1 MRGIDADR
9 QQHSGK
15 FFNLVSQLLRILV
28 DRDGVKVDNAVDAIV
43 VVLDFGPVFQR
54 PQIISDVRAA
64 GRLDAGENSFLHLND
79 RGTSIVNEAPPREPV
94 VTIEKWVYGGAGLA
108 RIDGRVVLVPFT
120 LPGEKARIEDAGVHA
135 KLLEVI
141 EPAPERVAAPC
152 PIFGR
157 CGGCHYQHA
166 PYEFQVAR
174 KAEILRE
181 QLRRV
186 GKIEYPG
193 EIGIVSGP
201 GFGYRNR
208 VQLHI
213 KERRIG
219 YLAAGSHEL
228 VAVEGECPI
237 SSPRTNQAIAAVRER
252 LKDPRFPHFVRS
264 LELFTNE
271 TDLQVNVLESD
282 CPVARPFFDW
292 FESSVTIDYPTSFGA
307 FRVSPRSFFQV
318 NRFLI
323 EKLVETALG
332 GAEGPSA
339 GGQTA
344 LDLYAGVGLFAVPM
358 ARRFSSVVAV
368 EGGASAVRDLEF
380 NAARSGANARVEH
393 ARVEDYLRALDAKP
407 DFVLADPPRAGLG
420 KSVVEELLRLRPP
433 RLTIV
438 SCDPATL
445 ARDLAALS
453 AYSIERL
460 TMVDLFPQTYH
471 LESVAELKLP

>member
-1 MRGIDADR
+1 M
-9 QQHSGK
+9 S
-15 FFNLVSQLLRILV
+15 
-28 DRDGVKVDNAVDAIV
+28 
-43 VVLDFGPVFQR
+43 
-54 PQIISDVRAA
+54 
-64 GRLDAGENSFLHLND
+64 D
-79 RGTSIVNEAPPREPV
+79 RGTSIVNEASPREPV
-94 VTIEKWVYGGAGLA
+94 VTVEKWVYGGAGLA

-120 LPGEKARIEDAGVHA
+120 LPGEKVRIEDAGVHA
-135 KLLEVI
+135 KLVEVV
-141 EPAPERVAAPC
+141 EQAPERVSAPC
-152 PIFGR
+152 PIFSR

-166 PYEFQVAR
+166 PYEFQLAR
-174 KAEILRE
+174 KAEVLRE

-193 EIGIVSGP
+193 EIGIVSGDP
-201 GFGYRNR
+201 FGYRNR

-213 KERRIG
+213 KESRIG

-237 SSPRTNQAIAAVRER
+237 SSPRINQAIAAVRGR
-252 LKDPRFPHFVRS
+252 LKDPHFPRFVRS

-271 TDLQVNVLESD
+271 TDLQVNILESD
-282 CPVARPFFDW
+282 RPVARAFFEW
-292 FESSVTIDYPTSFGA
+292 FESSVALDYPTSFGA

-323 EKLVETALG
+323 EKLMETALG
-332 GAEGPSA
+332 DAGGPSDS
-339 GGQTA
+339 GHTA
-344 LDLYAGVGLFAVPM
+344 LDLYAGVGLFAIPM
-358 ARRFSSVVAV
+358 ARKSGSVVAV

-380 NAARSGANARVEH
+380 NADRALANVRVEH
-393 ARVEDYLRALDAKP
+393 ARVEDYLHALDVTP
-407 DFVLADPPRAGLG
+407 DFVLADPPRAGLD

-471 LESVAELKLP
+471 LETVAELKLP